1 MPDITL
7 ISAALTSLKA
17 AIDIAKCLRETDQSL
32 LEKAELKL
40 KLADLVGALAD
51 AKIQLVEVQDALA
64 TKDQRIAALEAA
76 FEIKDSVVRRYD
88 AYYSVDGS
96 GRPVGVPFCLRCW
109 EVEHKRRQLVFDAK
123 SDRTQVCTACGH
135 QYNWQLA
142 REIRADESNA

>member
-7 ISAALTSLKA
+7 ISAALTSIKT
-17 AIDIAKCLRETDQSL
+17 AIGIAKLLREPDQS

-64 TKDQRIAALEAA
+64 TKDQRIAELEAA

-109 EVEHKRRQLVFDAK
+109 EVEHKRRQLVFDVK
-123 SDRTQVCTACGH
+123 SQRTRVCTACGH
-135 QYNWQLA
+135 QYNGQLVG
-142 REIRADESNA
+142 EIRADESNT